1 MEELNCTLCV
11 LCGGLG
17 TRIREVSGGHA
28 KAMIDIDGQ
37 PLLFRVL
44 INSWGTVVFE
54 KTLLLAGYRS
64 NGIRDFVLKNTDLKQ
79 EISMIVEEK
88 PLGTGGA
95 VINALNEIKTYDLV
109 IINGDTLT
117 DFNIVQFIRKAREV
131 SASCAI
137 GGIPVKNLIE
147 YGALE
152 INVDNTLTAIHEKK
166 LHGPGIANCGVVY
179 FQKAHL
185 KMLPFSSLGKA
196 QISLENDILTNFNSE
211 IHVFVEENAKFLDVG
226 TPERLMIATKAF
238 KESGNV

>member
-54 KTLLLAGYRS
+54 KNFTFGRLRKC
-64 NGIRDFVLKNTDLKQ
+64 GIRDFVLKNTNLKQ

-95 VINALNEIKTYDLV
+95 VINALNEIKTHDLV

-152 INVDNTLTAIHEKK
+152 INVDNTLTAIHEKTAWARNRK
-166 LHGPGIANCGVVY
+166 LWRCLLP
-179 FQKAHL
+179 KAHL

-211 IHVFVEENAKFLDVG
+211 IHVFVEE
-226 TPERLMIATKAF
+226 RC
-238 KESGNV
+238 